1 MSNDSQPLNSG
12 TKSEGDLRVTV
23 LHLLGGQTLKGG
35 TCTFAIQL
43 TRQRSPEIEQRI
55 WMRRGFVPEE
65 PDLPLVRGGCVSKV
79 PSSLLGDLL
88 GGLAEAWPLR
98 SWIARNRPVILHA
111 HSRMGMVA
119 GALASKLTGVPL
131 VLNFHFRA
139 RHWRMYRWLWSWANA
154 ALVFNSR
161 ETCEH
166 YGCDP
171 RQALIIMPPISWP
184 EMPPPEHAPLQ
195 RFVMAGTYVRLKN
208 LHLVIDAFNQL
219 TARGE
224 SAELVIYGRVDQPFD
239 PVYEAEITTLA
250 RSNPHIFLK
259 NYDPAWASRL
269 AGTDI
274 FVHAAR
280 GEAFGIVMLEAF
292 ARGCRLVVPP
302 STFLDDLPGSIGSA
316 GIFRARAFTA
326 DDLLEQMRLAQTSQA
341 SGSRYWEARQSVRP
355 LFSGESAGRR
365 LRDLYQSLAPPI

>member
-12 TKSEGDLRVTV
+12 TKSEGDLRIAV

-43 TRQRSPEIEQRI
+43 TRQQSPGIEQRI

-98 SWIARNRPVILHA
+98 SWIAKNRPVILHA

-139 RHWRMYRWLWSWANA
+139 RHWQVYQWLWSWTKA

-161 ETCEH
+161 GTCEH

-171 RQALIIMPPISWP
+171 KQALIVMPPIPWP
-184 EMPPPEHAPLQ
+184 PTPPAGGPPH
-195 RFVMAGTYVRLKN
+195 RFVMAGTYVRWKN
-208 LHLVIDAFNQL
+208 PHLVIDAFNRL
-219 TARGE
+219 TAQG
-224 SAELVIYGRVDQPFD
+224 ADAQLVIYGRMDQPFD
-239 PVYEAEITTLA
+239 PVYEAQIATLA
-250 RSNPHIFLK
+250 RSNPRIVLK
-259 NYDPAWASRL
+259 AYDPAWLSQL
-269 AGTDI
+269 SGTDI
-274 FVHAAR
+274 FVHAAH
-280 GEAFGIVMLEAF
+280 EEPFGIVILEAF

-302 STFLDDLPGSIGSA
+302 GTFLDDLPGAAGSE
-316 GIFRARAFTA
+316 GIFRARALTA
-326 DDLLEQMRLAQTSQA
+326 DDLLEQMRFAQASLA
-341 SGSRYWEARQSVRP
+341 SGSRYWEKRQSVRS
-355 LFSGESAGRR
+355 LFSSETMGRQ
-365 LRDLYQSLAPPI
+365 LFGLYQRLSERG